1 MKFLYDLFIGT
12 ASTIQ
17 KIGYRDIQ
25 YAHEKPNQYII
36 INTLPESEQDYLIKN
51 TIACNHEENVINK
64 YLKEHIEINIIIY
77 GKNATDETAIT
88 KGQQLSAL
96 GFTNIYIYIG
106 GLFEWALLQEIY
118 DFENF
123 PTTTKLS
130 DPLRFQP
137 ANKFNIQLISY

>member
-1 MKFLYDLFIGT
+1 MALSTVSDVKSVIGVDMSS
-12 ASTIQ
+12 A
-17 KIGYRDIQ
+17 
-25 YAHEKPNQYII
+25 
-36 INTLPESEQDYLIKN
+36 
-51 TIACNHEENVINK
+51 
-64 YLKEHIEINIIIY
+64 
-77 GKNATDETAIT
+77 DETAIT

>member
-88 KGQQLSAL
+88 RATIIC
-96 GFTNIYIYIG
+96 FRIYQYLYLYRWII
-106 GLFEWALLQEIY
+106 
-118 DFENF
+118 
-123 PTTTKLS
+123 
-130 DPLRFQP
+130 
-137 ANKFNIQLISY
+137 